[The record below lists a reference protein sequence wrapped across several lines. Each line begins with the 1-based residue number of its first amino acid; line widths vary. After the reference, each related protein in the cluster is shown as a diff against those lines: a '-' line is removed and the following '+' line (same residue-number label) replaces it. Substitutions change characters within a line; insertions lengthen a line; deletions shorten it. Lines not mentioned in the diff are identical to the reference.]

1 LRQCFLLF
9 AVEGAAGDRA
19 GNAPELAGVVEGLER
34 AVVILVAQL
43 DPEGQLDLPVQ
54 ASAVQ
59 GAPGEV
65 DAAVGSAGVLEIEV
79 PLVLAQSQ
87 FPVGEERLVLDFR
100 GFHRANVGRAPVGQV
115 LVPDDMPRSA
125 CSALDW
131 RESVPTLYRAIADA
145 VKDMSGQRAA
155 GVFAAVRMDRR
166 ARCSDVDP
174 EDVVLAGGFD
184 ACTGMGHGAMPMGCG
199 N

>member
-1 LRQCFLLF
+1 
-9 AVEGAAGDRA
+9 
-19 GNAPELAGVVEGLER
+19 
-34 AVVILVAQL
+34 
-43 DPEGQLDLPVQ
+43 
-54 ASAVQ
+54 
-59 GAPGEV
+59 
-65 DAAVGSAGVLEIEV
+65 
-79 PLVLAQSQ
+79 
-87 FPVGEERLVLDFR
+87 
-100 GFHRANVGRAPVGQV
+100 GRAPVGQV

-131 RESVPTLYRAIADA
+131 RESVPTLYRSIADA
-145 VKDMSGQRAA
+145 VKDMSGQRAS

-199 N
+199 NSPGVGVGTETLVTELRQLPLQLFQARM